1 MIYSYTKVMNMK
13 KKVCIGLIVILFLVI
28 ILAITFMLFLEK
40 RDNEISLIK
49 DNVVIEYGNAYN
61 PEVDELIDLSKYNFI
76 NQQEI
81 RIETNIENEKDK
93 DYPKVGE
100 YEINVYYKKKI
111 LKQKI
116 EVKDTTAPELSVK
129 DNIEIPFG
137 TDLSTF
143 DFKNY
148 IVASDLSE
156 LKDYAIDLSK
166 IDSNASGE
174 YETVVAIED
183 IYGNKTEKN
192 IKIKILEKM
201 EEKTEKKD
209 NTTPKQSSSKNEVSN
224 SKPITNSNPT
234 KETEK
239 NNNNNNNSIINNDTK
254 KEETEETPKCNH
266 SSSNWFNSEKE
277 AIATYDKKVKEW
289 GDKWSN
295 GIISYEQYIKNCPSG
310 YETWD
315 CPICHKWTINMYSK
329 N

>member
-1 MIYSYTKVMNMK
+1 M
-13 KKVCIGLIVILFLVI
+13 
-28 ILAITFMLFLEK
+28 
-40 RDNEISLIK
+40 
-49 DNVVIEYGNAYN
+49 
-61 PEVDELIDLSKYNFI
+61 
-76 NQQEI
+76 
-81 RIETNIENEKDK
+81 
-93 DYPKVGE
+93 
-100 YEINVYYKKKI
+100 
-111 LKQKI
+111 
-116 EVKDTTAPELSVK
+116 
-129 DNIEIPFG
+129 
-137 TDLSTF
+137 
-143 DFKNY
+143 
-148 IVASDLSE
+148 ASDLSE

-174 YETVVAIED
+174 YETVAAIED

>member
-1 MIYSYTKVMNMK
+1 MK

-61 PEVDELIDLSKYNFI
+61 PNIEELVDLSKYKFI

-81 RIETNIENEKDK
+81 SIENNIENEKDK
-93 DYPKVGE
+93 DYPAVGE

>member
-1 MIYSYTKVMNMK
+1 MK
-13 KKVCIGLIVILFLVI
+13 KKVLMGFIIILFLVI
-28 ILAITFMLFLEK
+28 IFGITYMLFLEK
-40 RDNEISLIK
+40 RNNGISLIK

-61 PEVDELIDLSKYNFI
+61 PNIEELIDLSKYKFI

-81 RIETNIENEKDK
+81 SIENNIENEKDK
-93 DYPKVGE
+93 DYPAVGE

-129 DNIEIPFG
+129 DNIEIPFD

-174 YETVVAIED
+174 YEIVVAIED

-209 NTTPKQSSSKNEVSN
+209 NTIPKQSSSKNEVSN

-277 AIATYDKKVKEW
+277 AIATYEKKVKEW

-295 GIISYEQYIKNCPSG
+295 GTISYEEYIKNCPSG

>member
-1 MIYSYTKVMNMK
+1 MNMK
-13 KKVCIGLIVILFLVI
+13 KKVLMGFVIMLFLVI
-28 ILAITFMLFLEK
+28 ILVITFMIFLEK
-40 RDNEISLIK
+40 RDNGISLIK

-61 PEVDELIDLSKYNFI
+61 PKVDELIDLSKYNFI

-100 YEINVYYKKKI
+100 YEINVYYKKKT

-148 IVASDLSE
+148 IATSDLSE
-156 LKDYAIDLSK
+156 IKDYAIDLSK
-166 IDSNASGE
+166 VNSSASGE
-174 YETVVAIED
+174 YETVVTIED

-192 IKIKILEKM
+192 IKIKILEKV

-209 NTTPKQSSSKNEVSN
+209 NTTPKQSNSKNEVSN
-224 SKPITNSNPT
+224 SKPKTNTNST
-234 KETEK
+234 KETTK
-239 NNNNNNNSIINNDTK
+239 NNNNNNSGGINNDTK
-254 KEETEETPKCNH
+254 KEETKEPLKCNH
-266 SSSNWFNSEKE
+266 SSVNWFNTEKE
-277 AIATYDKKVKEW
+277 AIATYEREIKKW
-289 GDKWSN
+289 GDKCSN
-295 GIISYEQYIKNCPSG
+295 GTISYEEYTKNCPYG

-315 CPICHKWTINMYSK
+315 CPICHKWTINMYK
-329 N
+329 RD